1 MLRNNS
7 FDLIRHLAALMV
19 LVSHH
24 FALAGLE
31 EPGIAGYNSLGG
43 IAVTAFFSISGL
55 LISQSFLNSR
65 SFADYLG
72 KRVARIFPALIL
84 CAFVMTH
91 LAGAVFADGYVTSF
105 GALVDFLRISVFGRA
120 NIEPITQGFIVS
132 ESFNGSLWTLK
143 IEFGFYLLL
152 ALALGMYR
160 RALMPWVLLAAFGVA
175 TYALGNHVPGALAQK
190 LAVYSAAGIA
200 FFAGAVIAFNQQY
213 LSNRRVLAIALV
225 TGAGLIFFSVGT
237 PLASV
242 LATLGL
248 CLATLSLGLLY
259 VDKTL
264 RGRFDISY
272 GMYLYAFPVQQL
284 IINKTSLTFIPSML
298 VSALIVIVLATIS
311 WRLVEQPALQFV
323 HRRKRALAATQP

>member
-1 MLRNNS
+1 MRNNS

-24 FALAGLE
+24 FALSGLE

-84 CAFVMTH
+84 CAFVMTY
-91 LAGAVFADGYVTSF
+91 LAGAVFADGYVTGF
-105 GALVDFLRISVFGRA
+105 GALLDFLRISVFGRA

-175 TYALGNHVPGALAQK
+175 TYVLGNHVPGALAQK

-213 LSNRRVLAIALV
+213 LSDRRVLAIALV

-284 IINKTSLTFIPSML
+284 IINKTSLTFVPSML

>member
-1 MLRNNS
+1 LRNNS

-24 FALAGLE
+24 FALSGLE

-55 LISQSFLNSR
+55 LISQSFFNSR

-72 KRVARIFPALIL
+72 KRVVRIFPALIL
-84 CAFVMTH
+84 CAFVMTY

-105 GALVDFLRISVFGRA
+105 GALADFLRISVFGRA
-120 NIEPITQGFIVS
+120 NIEPITQGFILS

-160 RALMPWVLLAAFGVA
+160 RALMPWVLLTVFAVA

-213 LSNRRVLAIALV
+213 LSDRRVLAIALV
-225 TGAGLIFFSVGT
+225 TAAGLIFFSLGT

-242 LATLGL
+242 LATLGV

-259 VDKTL
+259 VDKTI
-264 RGRFDISY
+264 RRRFDISY

-298 VSALIVIVLATIS
+298 VSALIVIVLATVS

-323 HRRKRALAATQP
+323 HRRKHPLAATQP

>member
-1 MLRNNS
+1 MRNNS
-7 FDLIRHLAALMV
+7 FDLIRHMAALMV

-24 FALAGLE
+24 FALSGLE

-55 LISQSFLNSR
+55 LISQSFFNSR

-72 KRVARIFPALIL
+72 KRVVRIFPALIL
-84 CAFVMTH
+84 CAFVMTY

-120 NIEPITQGFIVS
+120 NIEPITQGFILS

-160 RALMPWVLLAAFGVA
+160 RALMPWVLLTVFAVA

-213 LSNRRVLAIALV
+213 LSDRRVLAIALV
-225 TGAGLIFFSVGT
+225 TAAGLIFFSLGT

-242 LATLGL
+242 LATLGV

-259 VDKTL
+259 VDKTI
-264 RGRFDISY
+264 RRRFDISY

-298 VSALIVIVLATIS
+298 VSALIVMVLATVS

-323 HRRKRALAATQP
+323 HRRKHALAATQP

>member
-1 MLRNNS
+1 MRNNS

-24 FALAGLE
+24 FALSGLE

-55 LISQSFLNSR
+55 LISQSFLNAR

-84 CAFVMTH
+84 CAFVMTY
-91 LAGAVFADGYVTSF
+91 LAGAVFADGYVTGL
-105 GALVDFLRISVFGRA
+105 GALLDFLRISVFGRA
-120 NIEPITQGFIVS
+120 TIEPITQGFIVS

-175 TYALGNHVPGALAQK
+175 TYVLGNHVPGALAQK

-213 LSNRRVLAIALV
+213 LSDRRVLAIALV

-259 VDKTL
+259 VDKSL

-284 IINKTSLTFIPSML
+284 IINKTSLTFVPSML

>member
-1 MLRNNS
+1 LRNNS

-24 FALAGLE
+24 FALSGLE

-55 LISQSFLNSR
+55 LISQSFFNSR

-72 KRVARIFPALIL
+72 KRVVRIFPALIL
-84 CAFVMTH
+84 CAFVMTY

-105 GALVDFLRISVFGRA
+105 GALADFLRISVFGRA
-120 NIEPITQGFIVS
+120 NIEPITQGFILS

-160 RALMPWVLLAAFGVA
+160 RALMPWVLLTVFAVA

-213 LSNRRVLAIALV
+213 LSDRRVLAIALV
-225 TGAGLIFFSVGT
+225 TAAGLIFFSLGT

-242 LATLGL
+242 LATLGV

-259 VDKTL
+259 VDKTI
-264 RGRFDISY
+264 RRRFDISY

-298 VSALIVIVLATIS
+298 VSALIVIVLATVS

-323 HRRKRALAATQP
+323 HRRKHALAATQP

>member
-1 MLRNNS
+1 LRNNS

-24 FALAGLE
+24 FALSGLE

-55 LISQSFLNSR
+55 LISQSFFNSR

-72 KRVARIFPALIL
+72 KRVVRIFPALIL
-84 CAFVMTH
+84 CAFVMTY

-105 GALVDFLRISVFGRA
+105 GALADFLRISVFGRA
-120 NIEPITQGFIVS
+120 NIEPITQGFILS

-160 RALMPWVLLAAFGVA
+160 RALMPWVLLTVFAVA

-213 LSNRRVLAIALV
+213 LSDHRVLAIALV
-225 TGAGLIFFSVGT
+225 TAAGLIFFSLGT

-242 LATLGL
+242 LATLGV

-259 VDKTL
+259 VDKTI
-264 RGRFDISY
+264 RRRFDISY

-298 VSALIVIVLATIS
+298 VSALIVIVLATVS

-323 HRRKRALAATQP
+323 HRRKHALAATQP

>member
-1 MLRNNS
+1 LRNNS

-24 FALAGLE
+24 FALSGLE

-55 LISQSFLNSR
+55 LISQSFFNSR

-72 KRVARIFPALIL
+72 KRVVRIFPALIL
-84 CAFVMTH
+84 CAFVMTY

-105 GALVDFLRISVFGRA
+105 GALADFLRISVFGRA
-120 NIEPITQGFIVS
+120 NIEPITQGFILS

-160 RALMPWVLLAAFGVA
+160 RALMPWVLLTVFAVA

-213 LSNRRVLAIALV
+213 LSDRRVLAIALV
-225 TGAGLIFFSVGT
+225 TAAGLIFFSLGT

-242 LATLGL
+242 LATLGV

-259 VDKTL
+259 VDKTI
-264 RGRFDISY
+264 RRRFDISY

-298 VSALIVIVLATIS
+298 MSALIVIVLATVS

-323 HRRKRALAATQP
+323 HRRKHPLAATQP

>member
-1 MLRNNS
+1 M
-7 FDLIRHLAALMV
+7 AALMV

-24 FALAGLE
+24 FALSGLE

-55 LISQSFLNSR
+55 LISQSFFNSR

-72 KRVARIFPALIL
+72 KRVVRIFPALIL
-84 CAFVMTH
+84 CAFVMTY

-120 NIEPITQGFIVS
+120 NIEPITQGFILS

-160 RALMPWVLLAAFGVA
+160 RALMPWVLLTVFAVA

-213 LSNRRVLAIALV
+213 LSDRRVLAIALV
-225 TGAGLIFFSVGT
+225 TAAGLIFFSLGT

-242 LATLGL
+242 LATLGV

-259 VDKTL
+259 VDKTI
-264 RGRFDISY
+264 RRRFDISY

-298 VSALIVIVLATIS
+298 VSALIVMVLATVS

-323 HRRKRALAATQP
+323 HRRKHALAATQP

>member
-1 MLRNNS
+1 MRNNS

-24 FALAGLE
+24 FALSGLE

-55 LISQSFLNSR
+55 LISQSFFNSR

-72 KRVARIFPALIL
+72 KRVVRIFPALIL
-84 CAFVMTH
+84 CAFVMTY

-105 GALVDFLRISVFGRA
+105 GALADFLRISVFGRA
-120 NIEPITQGFIVS
+120 NIEPITQGFILS

-160 RALMPWVLLAAFGVA
+160 RALMPWVLLTVFAVA

-213 LSNRRVLAIALV
+213 LSDRRVLEIALV
-225 TGAGLIFFSVGT
+225 TAAGLIFFSVGT

-242 LATLGL
+242 LATLGV

-259 VDKTL
+259 VDKTI
-264 RGRFDISY
+264 RRRFDISY

-298 VSALIVIVLATIS
+298 MSALIVIVLATVS

-323 HRRKRALAATQP
+323 HRRKHALAATQP

>member
-1 MLRNNS
+1 MRNNS

-24 FALAGLE
+24 FALSGLE

-55 LISQSFLNSR
+55 LISQSFFNSR

-72 KRVARIFPALIL
+72 KRVVRIFPALIL
-84 CAFVMTH
+84 CAFVMTY

-105 GALVDFLRISVFGRA
+105 GALADFLRISVFGRA
-120 NIEPITQGFIVS
+120 NIEPITQGFILS

-160 RALMPWVLLAAFGVA
+160 RALMPWVLLTVFAVA

-213 LSNRRVLAIALV
+213 LSDHRVLAIALV
-225 TGAGLIFFSVGT
+225 TAAGLIFFSLGT

-242 LATLGL
+242 LATLGV

-259 VDKTL
+259 VDKTI
-264 RGRFDISY
+264 RRRFDISY

-298 VSALIVIVLATIS
+298 VSALIVIVLATVS

-323 HRRKRALAATQP
+323 HRRKHALAATQP

>member
-1 MLRNNS
+1 MRNNS

-24 FALAGLE
+24 FALSGLE

-55 LISQSFLNSR
+55 LISQSFFNSR

-72 KRVARIFPALIL
+72 KRVVRIFPALIL
-84 CAFVMTH
+84 CAFVMTY

-105 GALVDFLRISVFGRA
+105 GALADFLRISVFGRA
-120 NIEPITQGFIVS
+120 NIEPITQGFILS

-160 RALMPWVLLAAFGVA
+160 RALMPWVLLTVFAVA

-213 LSNRRVLAIALV
+213 LSDRRVLAIALV
-225 TGAGLIFFSVGT
+225 TAAGLIFFSLGT

-242 LATLGL
+242 LATLGV

-259 VDKTL
+259 VDKTI
-264 RGRFDISY
+264 RRRFDISY

-298 VSALIVIVLATIS
+298 MSALIVIVLATVS

-323 HRRKRALAATQP
+323 HRRKHPLAATQP

>member
-1 MLRNNS
+1 
-7 FDLIRHLAALMV
+7 MV

-24 FALAGLE
+24 FALSGLE

-55 LISQSFLNSR
+55 LISQSFFNSR

-72 KRVARIFPALIL
+72 KRVVRIFPALIL
-84 CAFVMTH
+84 CAFVMTY

-105 GALVDFLRISVFGRA
+105 GALADFLRISVFGRA
-120 NIEPITQGFIVS
+120 NIEPITQGFILS

-160 RALMPWVLLAAFGVA
+160 RALMPWVLLTVFAVA

-213 LSNRRVLAIALV
+213 LSDRRVLAIALV
-225 TGAGLIFFSVGT
+225 TAAGLIFFGVGT

-242 LATLGL
+242 LATLGV

-259 VDKTL
+259 VDKTI
-264 RGRFDISY
+264 RRRFDISY

-298 VSALIVIVLATIS
+298 VSALIVIVLATVS

-323 HRRKRALAATQP
+323 HRRKHALAATQP

>member
-1 MLRNNS
+1 MRNNS

-24 FALAGLE
+24 FALSGLE

-84 CAFVMTH
+84 CAFVMTY
-91 LAGAVFADGYVTSF
+91 LAGAVFADGYVTGF
-105 GALVDFLRISVFGRA
+105 GALLDFLRISVFGRA

-175 TYALGNHVPGALAQK
+175 TYVLGNHVPGALAQK

-213 LSNRRVLAIALV
+213 LSDRRVLVIALV

-298 VSALIVIVLATIS
+298 VSTLIVIVLATIS

>member
-1 MLRNNS
+1 MRNNS

-24 FALAGLE
+24 FALSGLE
-31 EPGIAGYNSLGG
+31 QPGIAGYNSLGG

-55 LISQSFLNSR
+55 LISQSFLNAR

-84 CAFVMTH
+84 CAFVMTY
-91 LAGAVFADGYVTSF
+91 LAGAVFADGYVTGF
-105 GALVDFLRISVFGRA
+105 GALLDFLRISVFGRA
-120 NIEPITQGFIVS
+120 NIEPITQGVIVS

-160 RALMPWVLLAAFGVA
+160 RALMPWVLLAAFAVA
-175 TYALGNHVPGALAQK
+175 TYVLGNHVPGALAQK

-213 LSNRRVLAIALV
+213 LSDRRVLAIALV

-259 VDKTL
+259 VDKSL

-284 IINKTSLTFIPSML
+284 IINKTSLTFVPSML